1 MPIYYPPSGGSVT
14 LPLDHTNPAEII
26 SVGINT
32 HAQIDSHIANT
43 SNPHATTAAQVGA
56 DPAGTA
62 VAVVALHVAAADPHP
77 QYELDVNKGV
87 ASGYAPLDA
96 GALVPLANIATGV
109 PSGAKFYRD
118 DRTLAQVDYSQLT
131 GVPVTFAPSAHAS
144 SHASAGSDPVN
155 HNTLSNYVANE
166 HINHSSV
173 SITGTNSITG
183 GGDITVSRTLAL
195 VNDAA
200 SPGNSKYY
208 GTDAG
213 GTKGFFNLP
222 SGGTP
227 AATTV
232 EVDLGAT
239 AAFQGKFTIT
249 DAAIGA
255 SNKVL
260 AWQAPGPY
268 TGKGTRADE
277 AQMQPVQVIAVVPAV
292 GSAVVYWQTPP
303 VITPLQ
309 IPSAGGQPASTIIP
323 GLKDPQAVV
332 TGAHKRVGKV
342 RGNVKFSYS
351 IFA

>member
-1 MPIYYPPSGGSVT
+1 MPIWNPTGGGVT
-14 LPLDHTNPAEII
+14 LPLDHTNPADII

-32 HAQIDSHIANT
+32 HAQIDSHIANF

-77 QYELDVNKGV
+77 QYELDANKGV
-87 ASGYAPLDA
+87 ANGYAPLDA
-96 GALVPLANIATGV
+96 GSRVPLANLVTGV
-109 PSGAKFYRD
+109 PTGAKFFRD

-131 GVPVTFAPSAHAS
+131 GVPASFTPSAHAS
-144 SHASAGSDPVN
+144 THAGIGSDPVN
-155 HNTLSNYVANE
+155 HNTLQNYVANQ
-166 HINHSSV
+166 HVDHSTV
-173 SITGTNSITG
+173 SITGTLSLTG
-183 GGDITVSRTLAL
+183 GGDITASRTLSL

-208 GTDAG
+208 GTDGA

-222 SGGTP
+222 SGGSA

-232 EVDLGAT
+232 EVNLGST
-239 AAFQGKFTIT
+239 ASFRGTFTIT
-249 DAAIGA
+249 DAAIDA
-255 SNKVL
+255 SKKVL

-277 AQMQPVQVIAVVPAV
+277 AEMQPVQVVTVVPGA
-292 GSAVVYWQTPP
+292 GSALVYWQTPP
-303 VITPLQ
+303 METQQRV
-309 IPSAGGQPASTIIP
+309 PSVAGDPASNM
-323 GLKDPQAVV
+323 KDPQAVV
-332 TGAHKRVGKV
+332 AGPNCRIGRV

-351 IFA
+351 VFA